1 VKGESNEANPKQRGI
16 PMEKLKV
23 ILKIVVELFM
33 LMLLSWFK
41 SSLNM

>member
-1 VKGESNEANPKQRGI
+1 
-16 PMEKLKV
+16 MEKLKV